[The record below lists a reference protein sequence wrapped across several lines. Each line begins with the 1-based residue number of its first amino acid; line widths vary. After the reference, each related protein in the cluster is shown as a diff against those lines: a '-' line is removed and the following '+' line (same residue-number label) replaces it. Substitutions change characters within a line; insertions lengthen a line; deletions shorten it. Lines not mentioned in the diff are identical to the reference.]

1 MVSIEEQG
9 LRDGL
14 QTLKTPVSVE
24 LRLDWIDRLVRAG
37 LQRLQIG
44 AFVHPEKVPMMACT
58 DELFKKIRA
67 KNYEKNITFSALVLN
82 VRGVERAVDAGVA
95 HLSISLSASSTH
107 SVKNTGKD
115 IESSKQEVKQMIL
128 LAKKHGIRVRGGIQ
142 CAFGCRYEGNI
153 QGDVVCDL
161 AKFLLDQGIDEL
173 SLADSTGMGYPLLI
187 EDRVG
192 AVKLLADDK
201 PLGLH
206 LHNTENKGYAN
217 VLKGIAAGVTIIDT
231 AFGGLGGC
239 PFIKGATGNV
249 ATEDVVHLLRQS
261 EIDTGIDIRAVAQ
274 VSQQM
279 EELLGMPLPGLLYKL
294 VQRPDIKFND

>member
-1 MVSIEEQG
+1 MVFIEEQG

-14 QTLKTPVSVE
+14 QTLTVLIDADSRLNWIHKLVS
-24 LRLDWIDRLVRAG
+24 AG
-37 LQRLQIG
+37 LRRLQVG
-44 AFVHPEKVPMMACT
+44 AFVHPNKVPMMACT
-58 DELFKKIRA
+58 EELFKKIRA
-67 KNYEKNITFSALVLN
+67 RNYEKNITFSALVLN
-82 VRGVERAVDAGVA
+82 VKGVERAIDAGVE
-95 HLSISLSASSTH
+95 HLSISFSASSTH

-153 QGDVVCDL
+153 QGQAVRDL

-187 EDRVG
+187 EERVG
-192 AVKLLADDK
+192 AVKSLTKHL

-217 VLKGIAAGVTIIDT
+217 LLAGITAGVTIIDT

-274 VSQQM
+274 VSQEM